1 MIRGS
6 AFSAILHGLLLRT
19 PVLGPLIMKQ
29 NSSRL
34 CMITGTLLS
43 SGVELIPALAIAEN
57 SITNIPIK
65 EAVST
70 ARIRI
75 KTGADIGR
83 AISMSNLLPVGLV
96 QVFTLGQN
104 SGELDT
110 LLLEIANDYDSQVNL
125 MADRLASILEPVLI
139 IGLSLIVGFILLAT
153 LLPILETGNV
163 LSEQ

>member
-1 MIRGS
+1 
-6 AFSAILHGLLLRT
+6 
-19 PVLGPLIMKQ
+19 
-29 NSSRL
+29 
-34 CMITGTLLS
+34 
-43 SGVELIPALAIAEN
+43 
-57 SITNIPIK
+57 
-65 EAVST
+65 
-70 ARIRI
+70 
-75 KTGADIGR
+75 
-83 AISMSNLLPVGLV
+83 MSNLLPVGLV

>member
-1 MIRGS
+1 
-6 AFSAILHGLLLRT
+6 
-19 PVLGPLIMKQ
+19 
-29 NSSRL
+29 
-34 CMITGTLLS
+34 
-43 SGVELIPALAIAEN
+43 
-57 SITNIPIK
+57 
-65 EAVST
+65 
-70 ARIRI
+70 
-75 KTGADIGR
+75 
-83 AISMSNLLPVGLV
+83 V

>member
-1 MIRGS
+1 
-6 AFSAILHGLLLRT
+6 
-19 PVLGPLIMKQ
+19 
-29 NSSRL
+29 
-34 CMITGTLLS
+34 
-43 SGVELIPALAIAEN
+43 
-57 SITNIPIK
+57 
-65 EAVST
+65 
-70 ARIRI
+70 
-75 KTGADIGR
+75 
-83 AISMSNLLPVGLV
+83 
-96 QVFTLGQN
+96 QN

>member
-1 MIRGS
+1 
-6 AFSAILHGLLLRT
+6 
-19 PVLGPLIMKQ
+19 
-29 NSSRL
+29 
-34 CMITGTLLS
+34 MITGTLLS